1 MVHPNSRIQSRSSVR
16 PARPSRHFPLGAS
29 PAPQDQ
35 GAAGGSANVAVFAPD
50 IRAMDVHFQ
59 DSSGRWEAV
68 LLHGH
73 TDGVHHGIVDGLREG
88 CRYAFWPHGA
98 VLPDGGAGQLLLDP
112 YGRGVEDDDG
122 IYYSVCVGQDFDWEA
137 DTPPRTAWRDTVVY
151 ECHVKGQTM
160 LHPGIPAELR
170 GTYAGLAHPVMLDYL
185 ASLGVTAVQ
194 LLPVHFHIDEPHL
207 QELGLSN
214 YWGYNTLGFFA
225 PHAGYATAAA
235 RAAGAKAV
243 QDEFKTMVGRL
254 HAAGL
259 EVILDVVYNHTA
271 EGGADQP
278 ALSFR
283 GLADE
288 VYYRHDANGYYV
300 DTTGCGNTLDFSEPR
315 VVQLALDS
323 LRHWVREY
331 HIDGFRFDL
340 AVSLCRD
347 GHGNFN
353 PSHPFLVA
361 VGADR
366 ALAGV
371 KLIAE
376 PWDLGPG
383 GWQTGRFPP
392 GWADWNDRFRDSV
405 RDFWLADRHPLNHG
419 RPRGSVARLANAIS
433 GSADLFA
440 PSGRSSLASLNFVT
454 AHDGFTLAD
463 LTAYDRKHN
472 EDNGEENRD
481 GANDNRS
488 YNHGVEGPTG
498 DSRILDARAHS
509 ARTLMATLLL
519 SMGVPMITAGDEI
532 GRSQHGNNNAYC
544 QDNRLAWT
552 NWVLDDRQEQMLKTT
567 RRLIKLR
574 KSFLGHQPYS
584 YPARTDDAYLLWF
597 NERGEPMSLREW
609 EDPHTRLVQ
618 VLLGSPGGANDG
630 LLVFNGSDGNRKVTL
645 PTAQRRAGT
654 GPGAEREMF
663 ELLFTSSEMGDRR
676 RGAKIRGGE
685 HEMVGAWSVAA
696 YKI

>member
-1 MVHPNSRIQSRSSVR
+1 MPSPSRVRAVRSSR
-16 PARPSRHFPLGAS
+16 PVPLGVS
-29 PAPQDQ
+29 PAAE
-35 GAAGGSANVAVFAPD
+35 GAGGVVNVAVFAPE
-50 IRAMDVHFQ
+50 IRAVDVHFQ
-59 DSSGRWEAV
+59 DRSGRWQAV
-68 LLHGH
+68 LLPEQ
-73 TDGVHHGIVDGLREG
+73 TDGVHHGTVEGLPEG
-88 CRYAFWPHGA
+88 GRYAFWPHGQA
-98 VLPDGGAGQLLLDP
+98 VPGGAGQLLLDP
-112 YGRGVEDDDG
+112 YGRGIDDDGG
-122 IYYSVCVGQDFDWEA
+122 IYYSVHVGQDFDWDG
-137 DTPPRTAWRDTVVY
+137 DTLPRTAWRDTVVY

-160 LHPGIPAELR
+160 LHPGIPPELR
-170 GTYAGLAHPVMLDYL
+170 GTYAGLAHPVMLDYFT
-185 ASLGVTAVQ
+185 SLGITAVE

-225 PHAGYATAAA
+225 PHPAYATAAA

-243 QDEFKTMVGRL
+243 QDEFKAMVRKL

-271 EGGADQP
+271 EGGEQQP

-283 GLADE
+283 GLADD
-288 VYYRHDANGYYV
+288 VYYRHDANGYYQ
-300 DTTGCGNTLDFSEPR
+300 DTTGCGNTLDFSQPR

-323 LRHWVREY
+323 LRHWVRDY

-347 GHGNFN
+347 TRGVFT
-353 PSHPFLVA
+353 PRHPFLA
-361 VGADR
+361 ALSTDR
-366 ALAGV
+366 TLAGT

-376 PWDLGPG
+376 PWDVGPG
-383 GWQTGRFPP
+383 GWQTGSFPP
-392 GWADWNDRFRDSV
+392 GWADWNDRFRDSI
-405 RDFWLADRHPLNHG
+405 RDFWLADRHPLNHT
-419 RPRGSVARLANAIS
+419 RPGGSVAKLAGAIS
-433 GSADLFA
+433 GSAELFA
-440 PSGRSSLASLNFVT
+440 PSGRSSLASVNFVT

-498 DSRILDARAHS
+498 DSRVLDARAHS

-519 SMGVPMITAGDEI
+519 SLGVPMITAGDEI
-532 GRSQHGNNNAYC
+532 GRTQHGNNNAYC
-544 QDNRLAWT
+544 QDNQLSWT

-574 KSFLGHQPYS
+574 KSFLRHQPYS

-597 NERGEPMSLREW
+597 NERGEPMSVRDW
-609 EDPHTRLVQ
+609 EDSRTRVVQ
-618 VLLGSPGGANDG
+618 VLLGSPGGSSDG
-630 LLVFNGSDGNRKVTL
+630 LLVFNGSAENRKVVMPAASLRTE
-645 PTAQRRAGT
+645 T
-654 GPGAEREMF
+654 GAGAERHMF

-685 HEMVGAWSVAA
+685 RETVAAWSIAA
-696 YKI
+696 YRI

>member
-1 MVHPNSRIQSRSSVR
+1 MDIY
-16 PARPSRHFPLGAS
+16 F
-29 PAPQDQ
+29 QD
-35 GAAGGSANVAVFAPD
+35 AAGG
-50 IRAMDVHFQ
+50 
-59 DSSGRWEAV
+59 WEAV
-68 LLHGH
+68 LLHEH
-73 TDGVHHGIVDGLREG
+73 TDGVHHGTVDGLQEG

-98 VLPDGGAGQLLLDP
+98 PLPGGGAGQLLLDP
-112 YGRGVEDDDG
+112 YGRGIESDG
-122 IYYSVCVGQDFDWEA
+122 GSCYSVYVGSGFDWDGDA
-137 DTPPRTAWRDTVVY
+137 PLRTEWRDTVVY

-160 LHPGIPAELR
+160 LHPGIPPELR

-185 ASLGVTAVQ
+185 TNLGITAVE
-194 LLPVHFHIDEPHL
+194 LLPVHFHTDEPHL

-235 RAAGAKAV
+235 RVAGAKAV
-243 QDEFKTMVGRL
+243 QDEFKSMVRAL

-271 EGGADQP
+271 EGQEDQP

-288 VYYRHDANGYYV
+288 IYYRHDANGYYL

-323 LRHWVREY
+323 LRHWVSEY

-347 GHGNFN
+347 GRGHFN
-353 PSHPFLVA
+353 PAHPFLVT

-366 ALAGV
+366 ALTGV

-376 PWDLGPG
+376 PWDVGPG

-419 RPRGSVARLANAIS
+419 SPQGSVARLANAVS
-433 GSADLFA
+433 GSADLFG
-440 PSGRSSLASLNFVT
+440 PSGRSSLASLNYVT

-463 LTAYDRKHN
+463 LAAYDRKHN

-481 GANDNRS
+481 GQNDNRS

-498 DSRILDARAHS
+498 DSRILDSRAHS
-509 ARTLMATLLL
+509 ARTMMATLLL
-519 SMGVPMITAGDEI
+519 SLGVPMITAGDEI
-532 GRSQHGNNNAYC
+532 GRTQHGNNNAYC
-544 QDNRLAWT
+544 QDSALSWV
-552 NWVLDDRQEQMLKTT
+552 NWVLDDSQEQMLKTT

-584 YPARTDDAYLLWF
+584 YPARADDAYLFWF
-597 NERGEPMSLREW
+597 NERGEPMTTDEW
-609 EDPHTRLVQ
+609 EDPATRVVQ

-630 LLVFNGSDGNRKVTL
+630 LLVFNGSGGNRRITM
-645 PTAQRRAGT
+645 PAARWRTGT
-654 GPGAEREMF
+654 GPAAEREMF

-676 RGAKIRGGE
+676 RGARIRGGE
-685 HEMVGAWSVAA
+685 HEMVGPWSVAA